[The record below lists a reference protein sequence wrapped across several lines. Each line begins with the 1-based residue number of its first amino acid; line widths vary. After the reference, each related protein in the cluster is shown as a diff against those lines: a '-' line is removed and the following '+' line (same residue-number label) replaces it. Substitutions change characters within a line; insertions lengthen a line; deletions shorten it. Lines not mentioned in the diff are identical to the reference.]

1 MPMVALLFLGA
12 LLLINAPRTSSSE
25 RTALLYIAAPFPDGS
40 VLVSLPGFALHLHPL
55 NLNEA
60 IRVLQLKAPVVL

>member
-1 MPMVALLFLGA
+1 MHRYSGA
-12 LLLINAPRTSSSE
+12 IPKCADSRLASTLTSSVICNGFSVC
-25 RTALLYIAAPFPDGS
+25 RCF
-40 VLVSLPGFALHLHPL
+40 VLVTFVLHFLKVIAHLHEL